1 MGQASLFRRKKRT
14 PDRRLVSGGDN
25 ISVMEEQCD
34 IHTYIPL
41 FSFEFQSS
49 IVVLLSPNEE
59 KQIDK
64 SMRQD

>member
-34 IHTYIPL
+34 IHTYL
-41 FSFEFQSS
+41 YFHSNFRVAS
-49 IVVLLSPNEE
+49 
-59 KQIDK
+59 
-64 SMRQD
+64 